1 MKKAALVLLALL
13 LLNFCSCTSDDGK
26 PDASS
31 AVESSAAEASTE
43 ASAEVSEV
51 ISEEPSN
58 EISEEI
64 SEEVSEEML
73 KKIPLPEN
81 VKVQTNLDFDNK
93 GKKMGDS
100 DGPAYCVYSKVGYN
114 KASMDV
120 LISKLKVNSIRKSD
134 KKFVNMYMFLGC
146 DVLSSPTGWWVNCF
160 DCGFCYSG
168 SHPSWHLFYNIYEPA
183 TENQAGWYES
193 SVKLDP
199 THDYRL
205 ILDTSSADEKAYL
218 LVYDLTDGKKADE
231 ATFYV
236 KNLKADGSSTSYLM
250 DFAIDYPGNTKMGV
264 DGKPSEDW
272 FDITLYNTDEDL
284 YLQNIIVENV
294 KIWKNGAGSVWD
306 NNVTDHRALWPDC
319 NMKEI
324 DYPCTFLVCDE
335 ENYDSSF
342 RVDLDM
348 NRD

>member
-1 MKKAALVLLALL
+1 MKKAALILILALIFTL
-13 LLNFCSCTSDDGK
+13 CTCSADNGSG
-26 PDASS
+26 
-31 AVESSAAEASTE
+31 ESSALSETETEASSESAVSFEEISQEISAE
-43 ASAEVSEV
+43 ASAEES
-51 ISEEPSN
+51 
-58 EISEEI
+58 

-81 VKVQTNLDFDNK
+81 VKIQTNLDFDNK
-93 GKKMGDS
+93 GKKMGDN

-120 LISKLKVNSIRKSD
+120 LISKLKVNNIRQSD

-146 DVLSSPTGWWVNCF
+146 DVLSSANGWWVNCF

-168 SHPSWHLFYNIYEPA
+168 KNPSWHLFYNIYEPA
-183 TENQAGWYES
+183 TKNQAGWYES

-199 THDYRL
+199 AHDYRL
-205 ILDTSSADEKAYL
+205 ILDTSGNDEKAYL
-218 LVYDLTDGKKADE
+218 LVYDLTAGKKADE

-272 FDITLYNTDEDL
+272 FDITLYNTDEDI
-284 YLQNIIVENV
+284 YLQNIVVENV
-294 KIWKNGAGSVWD
+294 KIWKNGEESVWD
-306 NNVTDHRALWPDC
+306 NKVTDHRALWPDC
-319 NMKEI
+319 NMKQI

-342 RVDLDM
+342 RIDLDM
-348 NRD
+348 NRNQ